1 MYFRVATRALLC
13 FLRIAG
19 VALVISGLFLDVRPA
34 PAQEPKTK
42 LRIANSAM
50 SVTSLPLVAA
60 RDWKIFHELGLDVEI
75 ILMSPAITVPAMI
88 SGEIDYFAGVGPGA
102 ASASLSGLP
111 LRAVWV
117 SSDKVSYSLLAN
129 PKFKSV
135 QELKG
140 KKIGVTGS
148 LGATNHVSL
157 VIALEKLGMSPKDFN
172 ILALP
177 PTEMLRSLDSGFLDA
192 ASLNPPTLFLAQKKG
207 FASILDIGSL
217 VEMPG
222 GGLTVLSKDIKGK
235 PDEVKRVIRAMQ
247 TAKEAMRKSK
257 DKSVELMMRILKM
270 DRESAG
276 ATYDVFLKTLSPDGV
291 PTRAGIENLIKSIQ
305 AQGRFVDKKPAFSDV
320 ADDRLAKEVARE
332 LGYKVQ

>member
-1 MYFRVATRALLC
+1 MLRRLISHHLFRTIAAASIIAASLLDYTRTN
-13 FLRIAG
+13 
-19 VALVISGLFLDVRPA
+19 
-34 PAQEPKTK
+34 AQEPKTK
-42 LRIANSAM
+42 IRIANSAM
-50 SVTSLPLVAA
+50 SVTSLALLAA
-60 RDWKIFHELGLDVEI
+60 REWKLFSERGLEAEI

-88 SGEIDYFAGVGPGA
+88 AGEIDYFAGVGPGV

-111 LRAVWV
+111 FRAVWV
-117 SSDKVSYSLLAN
+117 SSDKVSYSLVAN
-129 PKFKSV
+129 PKFKTL
-135 QELKG
+135 QELRG

-177 PTEMLRSLDSGFLDA
+177 PTEMLRSLESGFLDA
-192 ASLNPPTLFLAQKKG
+192 ASLNPPTLFLALKKG
-207 FASILDIGSL
+207 FPNILDIGSL

-222 GGLTVLSKDIKGK
+222 GGLTVLAKDIKGK

-247 TAKEAMRKSK
+247 SAKDAMRKSK

-270 DRESAG
+270 DQESA
-276 ATYDVFLKTLSPDGV
+276 ALTYEVFLKTLSIDGI
-291 PTRAGIENLIKSIQ
+291 PTRAGMDNLVKSIQ
-305 AQGRFVDKKPAFSDV
+305 AQGRFVDKKPSFTDV

>member
-1 MYFRVATRALLC
+1 MFRRPTLSRMFGILVSASV
-13 FLRIAG
+13 IAG
-19 VALVISGLFLDVRPA
+19 LSFGIAPA
-34 PAQEPKTK
+34 NAQEPKTK
-42 LRIANSAM
+42 IRIANSAM
-50 SVTSLPLVAA
+50 SVTSLPLLAA
-60 RDWKIFHELGLDVEI
+60 REWKLFHERGLEVEI
-75 ILMSPAITVPAMI
+75 ILMSPAISVPAI
-88 SGEIDYFAGVGPGA
+88 VSGEIDYFAGVGPGMV
-102 ASASLSGLP
+102 SASLGGLP

-117 SSDKVSYSLLAN
+117 SSDRVSYSLMAN
-129 PKFKSV
+129 PKFKTL

-177 PTEMLRSLDSGFLDA
+177 PTEMLRSLESGFLDA

-207 FASILDIGSL
+207 FPNILDIGSL

-247 TAKEAMRKSK
+247 AAKDALRKSK
-257 DKSVELMMRILKM
+257 EKSVELMRRILKM
-270 DRESAG
+270 DEESAA
-276 ATYDVFLKTLSPDGV
+276 ATYEVFLKTLSVDGV
-291 PTRAGIENLIKSIQ
+291 PTPAGMANLVKSIQ